1 MENVEL
7 WSEDG
12 GDGMSEDMAKP
23 DYEQICKEYE
33 YKIEELNRQNDDLN
47 RQNNDLQIRIQEMEY
62 HNQRLVGRISGL
74 EFAIRCNG
82 VSGGEV
88 TDGRD

>member
-1 MENVEL
+1 MN
-7 WSEDG
+7 
-12 GDGMSEDMAKP
+12 EDMAKP
-23 DYEQICKEYE
+23 DYEQLCKEYE
-33 YKIEELNRQNDDLN
+33 YKINELN
-47 RQNNDLQIRIQEMEY
+47 RQNNDLQMRIQEMKN

-88 TDGRD
+88 TE